1 MATTTATVSI
11 SSSDL
16 THGSNLSINAS
27 STLMK
32 AGLTTG
38 LTQLRTGYES
48 IPTGTEFRISPNPD
62 GSSTVEVGT
71 TDANGHD
78 IASWL
83 YICNKATDDTLYVD
97 WGLTETMIGRLYAGD
112 WMFIPWNCAD
122 NAAEVEI
129 EAQGGAQTIEYA
141 WFASDFQLPTA
152 G

>member
-11 SSSDL
+11 SSNDL
-16 THGSNLSINAS
+16 QPGNRLSINGS

-32 AGLTTG
+32 SGLTTG

-83 YICNKATDDTLYVD
+83 YICNKATDYTLYLD

-122 NAAEVEI
+122 NAAEIEI
-129 EAQGGAQTIEYA
+129 EAQGGAQAIEYA

>member
-16 THGSNLSINAS
+16 IPGSSLSINGS

-48 IPTGTEFRISPNPD
+48 IATGTEFRLGPLATEIA
-62 GSSTVEVGT
+62 GT
-71 TDANGHD
+71 NVHD

-83 YICNKATDDTLYVD
+83 YLCNKATDDTLYID
-97 WGLTETMIGRLYAGD
+97 WGIHETMIGRLYAGD
-112 WMFIPWNCAD
+112 WMFIPWSASD
-122 NAAEVEI
+122 DAAEIEI
-129 EAQGGAQTIEYA
+129 QAQGGAQTIEYA
-141 WFASDFQLPTA
+141 FFAKDFILPTA
-152 G
+152 AA

>member
-11 SSSDL
+11 SSNDL
-16 THGSNLSINAS
+16 QPGNRLSINGS

-32 AGLTTG
+32 SGLTTG

-83 YICNKATDDTLYVD
+83 YICNKATDDTLYLD

-122 NAAEVEI
+122 NAAEIEI
-129 EAQGGAQTIEYA
+129 EAQGGAQAIEYA

>member
-11 SSSDL
+11 TSSDL
-16 THGSNLSINAS
+16 MPGSSLSINGS

-38 LTQLRTGYES
+38 LTQIRTGYES

-62 GSSTVEVGT
+62 GSGSTKEVGGA
-71 TDANGHD
+71 DATHD

-83 YICNKATDDTLYVD
+83 YICNKATDDTLYID

-122 NAAEVEI
+122 NSAEVEI
-129 EAQGGAQTIEYA
+129 EAQGGAQVIEYA